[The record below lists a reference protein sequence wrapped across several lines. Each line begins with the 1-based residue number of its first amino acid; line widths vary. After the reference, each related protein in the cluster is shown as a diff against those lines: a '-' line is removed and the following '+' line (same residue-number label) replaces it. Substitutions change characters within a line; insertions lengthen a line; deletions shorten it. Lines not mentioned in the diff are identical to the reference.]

1 MVDFL
6 DVNLDLKTG
15 LHKPFVKPNQT
26 PLYVHN
32 LSNHPK
38 HILENIPKAVNERLS
53 KLSSNQAVFDE
64 AAPVFQEALSKSG
77 YNHQLSFNPPIPPT
91 TKKNKSRKR
100 EVTWFNPPWNDSVKT
115 NVGKKFLRILDT
127 SFSHDNP
134 LKKLVK
140 RSTIKI
146 SYKCM
151 PNMGTLVSSHN
162 SKLLRQNNTPPDQG
176 CNCQGGPNT
185 CPLAVPECKKRSVVY
200 VASVESTDGVEH
212 YTGLTG
218 GAFKNRWYQHMSDI
232 NNNKTST
239 TLSSHIRK
247 LKEEGKTY
255 NLRWDI
261 MDRAPVYNPVSK
273 KCRLCLKEA
282 YYIIFKPESA
292 SLNHRNE
299 LFNTCRH
306 RRQKLLCRS

>member
-1 MVDFL
+1 MDFL

-26 PLYVHN
+26 PLYVHS

-127 SFSHDNP
+127 
-134 LKKLVK
+134 
-140 RSTIKI
+140 
-146 SYKCM
+146 
-151 PNMGTLVSSHN
+151 
-162 SKLLRQNNTPPDQG
+162 
-176 CNCQGGPNT
+176 
-185 CPLAVPECKKRSVVY
+185 
-200 VASVESTDGVEH
+200 
-212 YTGLTG
+212 
-218 GAFKNRWYQHMSDI
+218 
-232 NNNKTST
+232 
-239 TLSSHIRK
+239 
-247 LKEEGKTY
+247 
-255 NLRWDI
+255 
-261 MDRAPVYNPVSK
+261 
-273 KCRLCLKEA
+273 
-282 YYIIFKPESA
+282 
-292 SLNHRNE
+292 
-299 LFNTCRH
+299 
-306 RRQKLLCRS
+306 

>member
-1 MVDFL
+1 M
-6 DVNLDLKTG
+6 
-15 LHKPFVKPNQT
+15 
-26 PLYVHN
+26 
-32 LSNHPK
+32 
-38 HILENIPKAVNERLS
+38 
-53 KLSSNQAVFDE
+53 
-64 AAPVFQEALSKSG
+64 
-77 YNHQLSFNPPIPPT
+77 
-91 TKKNKSRKR
+91 
-100 EVTWFNPPWNDSVKT
+100 
-115 NVGKKFLRILDT
+115 
-127 SFSHDNP
+127 
-134 LKKLVK
+134 
-140 RSTIKI
+140 
-146 SYKCM
+146 
-151 PNMGTLVSSHN
+151 
-162 SKLLRQNNTPPDQG
+162 
-176 CNCQGGPNT
+176 
-185 CPLAVPECKKRSVVY
+185 Y

-218 GAFKNRWYQHMSDI
+218 GAFKNRWYKHMSDI

-273 KCRLCLKEA
+273 KCRLCLKEV

-306 RRQKLLCRS
+306 RRQKLLCMS